1 MADEQTRIPRT
12 RTQRKKVLIIAY
24 LFPPIGGGG
33 VQRALKM
40 AKYLGEFGWEPHV
53 LTVEPEYHVS
63 LDPSLLEQLP
73 EGVHIHRCREWS
85 LGRRAF
91 SPAGAGAGAGAGGS
105 ASGAAAAPAVSGS
118 KAPASSAN
126 GSTAADGSNTQV
138 SAAARWKRKLFPLLK
153 RIKQAVLIPDD
164 QILWFPNAVRTGLA
178 VMESHGIDAIW
189 STSGPVTDHL
199 VGLYLKRKTG
209 KPWIADFRDPW
220 TQNMHRT
227 SIRWRE
233 WLEDRLER
241 MVHREADVL
250 LTVTHAFARNFRQKF
265 AEEVRRV
272 EVIHNGFDRAD
283 YADLDGVLEPS
294 DPDRP
299 MTFLYT
305 GIFYKERNP
314 RLFLRAVRELIDEG
328 RIPANRIRLQFAGVF
343 DYPGY
348 TDNIDCVREL
358 GLGEIVEVMGHL
370 PHRKALEAMKRADV
384 LVLVGDTAP
393 GSGDYIPGKLYEYM
407 AVAKPILALSM
418 PGESTRIIETFR
430 LGVVADPN
438 DLAAIKAAVM
448 RMWEAR
454 MVRETGRGEQN
465 VPAGSGEAV
474 FAAGGGSVGA
484 MSAAHSEGDAVDVQR
499 RTPKEAADPERR
511 NDESAV
517 GWHQEDDVPSVS
529 IYERREQARMLAH
542 LLDQLTETYGTVSE

>member
-1 MADEQTRIPRT
+1 MAVADQHT

-73 EGVHIHRCREWS
+73 EGVHIHRCKEWS

-91 SPAGAGAGAGAGGS
+91 LPAGAVAGSAAGGAKAAATVAGDSSAIGGSQAS
-105 ASGAAAAPAVSGS
+105 ASV
-118 KAPASSAN
+118 
-126 GSTAADGSNTQV
+126 
-138 SAAARWKRKLFPLLK
+138 AARWKRKLFPLLK

-164 QILWFPNAVRTGLA
+164 QILWYPNAVRTGLA
-178 VMESHGIDAIW
+178 VMETHGIDAVW

-250 LTVTHAFARNFRQKF
+250 LTVTHSFARNFRDKF
-265 AEEVRRV
+265 AEEVRRI

-283 YADLDGVLEPS
+283 YEGLDDVTEPF
-294 DPDRP
+294 DPARP
-299 MTFLYT
+299 ITFLYT
-305 GIFYKERNP
+305 GIFYNERNP

-328 RIPANRIRLQFAGVF
+328 RIPADRIRLQFAGVF

-358 GLGEIVEVMGHL
+358 GLEDIVEVMGHL

-407 AVAKPILALSM
+407 AVARPILALSM
-418 PGESTRIIETFR
+418 PGESTRIIETYR
-430 LGVVADPN
+430 LGVVADPT
-438 DLAAIKAAVM
+438 DLAEIKAAVM
-448 RMWEAR
+448 RLWEAR
-454 MVRETGRGEQN
+454 TERGAQSGPLEEGETFGAKGAVAQPEGMSGVGRRH
-465 VPAGSGEAV
+465 PSEAS
-474 FAAGGGSVGA
+474 ADVG
-484 MSAAHSEGDAVDVQR
+484 R
-499 RTPKEAADPERR
+499 RAEAQ
-511 NDESAV
+511 AV
-517 GWHQEDDVPSVS
+517 GPHQADVVPSLSV
-529 IYERREQARMLAH
+529 YERREQARMLAE
-542 LLDQLTETYGTVSE
+542 LLDELTASSGPASE